1 MYTRVTH
8 FQGSPE
14 RADEGI
20 QAFQKH
26 ATPAVQ
32 RQPGFQGAYVLID
45 RASGKGLAISFWAT
59 EAALTASEAVVRTVR
74 EQSLRAFGGTAT
86 PTTERYDVAVQ
97 AAGPA
102 RSADTGGAR
111 LVARVTVGQ
120 APLEQMQN
128 LIRLYREQVVP
139 LVQRQAG
146 FHHAYL
152 LTDRQSG
159 KALGIS
165 LWQSRQTLQQIEAA
179 LNQARDQLQAQ
190 AGQPTPPTT
199 DVYEVALL
207 RSLLAVGF

>member
-1 MYTRVTH
+1 MYARVTH

-14 RADEGI
+14 RVDEGI

-45 RASGKGLAISFWAT
+45 RASGKGLAISFWDT
-59 EAALTASEAVVRTVR
+59 EAALMASEAAVRAVR
-74 EQSLRAFGGTAT
+74 EQSLQAFGGTAT

-120 APLEQMQN
+120 APLEQTET

-139 LVQRQAG
+139 LAHRQAG

-152 LTDRQSG
+152 LTDRQRG
-159 KALGIS
+159 KALAIS
-165 LWQSRQTLQQIEAA
+165 LWQSREALQQNEAA

-190 AGQPTPPTT
+190 TGQPSPPTT